1 VKNLGGA
8 WRSRRVWLTSLLA
21 ALTIGPVLV
30 GEAAHLLRYGHLG
43 TGLHADAVY
52 DANMNF
58 GIPGVSGAYSV
69 QLVNLTPIPIPVR
82 ACRRPS
88 DTSFDPPLLYRF
100 QIERWDLHRAE
111 WVQVLALPAGECSP
125 LPAVWS
131 VLWPGVPV
139 TAVEWEATA
148 ARAGL
153 HMGDAVRFT
162 VFRDFRAADRAVFQL
177 NARSSEVVMTEE
189 CTDPGAAYRVA
200 H

>member
-1 VKNLGGA
+1 M
-8 WRSRRVWLTSLLA
+8 
-21 ALTIGPVLV
+21 
-30 GEAAHLLRYGHLG
+30 
-43 TGLHADAVY
+43 HADAVY

-88 DTSFDPPLLYRF
+88 DTSFEPPPLYRYR
-100 QIERWDLHRAE
+100 IERWDVRKTE
-111 WVQVLALPAGECSP
+111 WVKVLALPPGECSP
-125 LPAVWS
+125 LPTVWT

-148 ARAGL
+148 ARAL
-153 HMGDAVRFT
+153 HKGDVVRFT
-162 VFRDFRAADRAVFQL
+162 VYRDYRAEDRAVLQL
-177 NARSSEVVMTEE
+177 SATSPEVVMTEE
-189 CTDPGAAYRVA
+189 CTDPETAYRVA